1 MREPHRIVADREICG
16 GKPTIRGT
24 RIMVW
29 NTLGQFAGGATMDDI
44 LKSYPRITREDI
56 VASLEFVMDLL
67 DEDDIIFRDW
77 SELDTS
83 ANQGSAR

>member
-1 MREPHRIVADREICG
+1 MREPHRIVADRQICG
-16 GKPTIRGT
+16 GRPTIRGT

-29 NTLGQFAGGATMDDI
+29 NILGMFAGGATMDDI

-56 VASLEFVMDLL
+56 VASLEYVMDLL
-67 DEDDIIFRDW
+67 DEETVIFRDW

-83 ANQGSAR
+83 TNQGSPR

>member
-16 GKPTIRGT
+16 GKPTIQGT

-29 NTLGQFAGGATMDDI
+29 NILGQFAGGATMDDI
-44 LKSYPRITREDI
+44 LKSYPRITRENI

-77 SELDTS
+77 SELATS
-83 ANQGSAR
+83 ANQSSAR

>member
-1 MREPHRIVADREICG
+1 MREPHRIVADRDICG

-29 NTLGQFAGGATMDDI
+29 NILGMFAGGYTMDDI
-44 LKSYPRITREDI
+44 LKSYPSIAREDI

-77 SELDTS
+77 SELDTN
-83 ANQGSAR
+83 ANQSSPR

>member
-29 NTLGQFAGGATMDDI
+29 NILGQFAGGATMDDI
-44 LKSYPRITREDI
+44 LKDYPKLTKEDI
-56 VASLEFVMDLL
+56 VASLEYVMDLL
-67 DEDDIIFRDW
+67 DEDAIIFRDR

-83 ANQGSAR
+83 ANQSSAR

>member
-1 MREPHRIVADREICG
+1 MREPHRIVADRDICG

-29 NTLGQFAGGATMDDI
+29 NILGMFAGGVMMDDI
-44 LKSYPRITREDI
+44 LKSYPSITREDI
-56 VASLEFVMDLL
+56 VASLEYVMDLL
-67 DEDDIIFRDW
+67 DEETVIFRDW

-83 ANQGSAR
+83 ANQGSPR

>member
-1 MREPHRIVADREICG
+1 MREPHRIVADQDICG
-16 GKPTIRGT
+16 GRPTIRGT

-29 NTLGQFAGGATMDDI
+29 NIIGQFAGGATMDDI

-56 VASLEFVMDLL
+56 VASLEYVMDLL

-77 SELDTS
+77 SELDAN
-83 ANQGSAR
+83 ANQSSPR

>member
-16 GKPTIRGT
+16 DKPTIRGT

-29 NTLGQFAGGATMDDI
+29 NILGQFAGGATMDDI
-44 LKSYPRITREDI
+44 LKDYPRLTRADI
-56 VASLEFVMDLL
+56 VASLEYVMDLL

-77 SELDTS
+77 SELDAN
-83 ANQGSAR
+83 ANQSSAR

>member
-1 MREPHRIVADREICG
+1 MREPHRIVADRQICS

-29 NTLGQFAGGATMDDI
+29 NILGMFAGGATTDDI
-44 LKSYPRITREDI
+44 LKSYPSITREDI
-56 VASLEFVMDLL
+56 VASLEYVMDLL
-67 DEDDIIFRDW
+67 DEETVIFRDW

-83 ANQGSAR
+83 TNQDSPR